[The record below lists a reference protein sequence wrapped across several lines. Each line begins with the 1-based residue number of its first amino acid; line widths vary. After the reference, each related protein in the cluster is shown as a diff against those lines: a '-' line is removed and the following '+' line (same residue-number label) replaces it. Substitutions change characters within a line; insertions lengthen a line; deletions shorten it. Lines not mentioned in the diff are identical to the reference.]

1 MQRCCIFI
9 ILLVTTDIIY
19 NVTEIM
25 LPLSNIWFLFQIQF
39 WDTVFLPSSFQFWY
53 MCAFLLTRRN
63 KSSIFGL
70 TKISYANIFS
80 WWLSQR
86 ARILFCGCL
95 YLSFFLCCCISTKI
109 CFIFS
114 VRTIL
119 YVMMSV
125 CMYVRILY
133 DAVFW
138 KHFIALL
145 FKVKVQKL

>member
-1 MQRCCIFI
+1 MHYYLIF
-9 ILLVTTDIIY
+9 LLYNPTDLICNGIE
-19 NVTEIM
+19 VE
-25 LPLSNIWFLFQIQF
+25 LSLSNISFFTSVLRHRIPSLFFSI
-39 WDTVFLPSSFQFWY
+39 LRY
-53 MCAFLLTRRN
+53 MCAFLLTHRN
-63 KSSIFGL
+63 MSSIFGL

-80 WWLSQR
+80 RWLSQR

-95 YLSFFLCCCISTKI
+95 YLSFFLCWCISTKI
-109 CFIFS
+109 CFICS

-145 FKVKVQKL
+145 